1 MPSRINFVAG
11 TETHAGFMLPGT
23 AAGTLLV
30 LPDWRGWQTDYA
42 LRRGQELQRSF
53 GCSVV
58 VSDLYGTDYRPKTYD
73 GDAERWISRA
83 LADPLALRGRLTA
96 YITSLAGAVVT
107 KPSQIT
113 VIGYCLGGALAFEMG
128 RTDCGLAAVASVHGI
143 PSTKIPIRRMQHP
156 TRFLAIHGASDP
168 IIGMDHLNAFQSEM
182 TSAGVDWTSL
192 VLGHAR
198 HGFTNEELDPNGAW
212 QRYDQRAARRC
223 QAALHCFFGNEDLS

>member
-1 MPSRINFVAG
+1 MPSRISFVAG
-11 TETHAGFMLPGT
+11 TETHAGVMLQGRV
-23 AAGTLLV
+23 AGTLLV

-42 LRRGQELQRSF
+42 LRRGQELQLRF

-58 VSDLYGTDYRPKTYD
+58 VSDLYGADYRPKTYD

-83 LADPLALRGRLTA
+83 LADPLTLRGQLTT
-96 YITSLAGAVVT
+96 YITSLAEAVGT

-128 RTDCGLAAVASVHGI
+128 RADCGLAAVASVHGI
-143 PSTKIPIRRMQHP
+143 PSTKIPIRRLQSP

-168 IIGMDHLNAFQSEM
+168 IIGLDHLDAFQSEM
-182 TSAGVDWTSL
+182 TSADADWSSL

-198 HGFTNEELDPNGAW
+198 HGFTNEELDPYGAW
-212 QRYDQRAARRC
+212 QRYDHRSAQRC
-223 QAALHCFFGNEDLS
+223 LAALHCFLGNANLS